1 MSWTGAVTVWGLCG
15 FTECMS
21 TLVARARAGV
31 VGLWRPLAG
40 LTDAHASTAL
50 QLADTAL
57 SLVVHVQPKLPVM
70 S

>member
-1 MSWTGAVTVWGLCG
+1 
-15 FTECMS
+15 MS